1 MSKFTVLTG
10 ELAHET
16 NTFQSAFSNLTNFTD
31 CTYVLDQININQR
44 YEGTTSGLGG
54 TILKSKEYSWDLKHN
69 LSAVANPSGIIDNN
83 TFEVLIQQLFQ
94 PIINGLQI
102 DGIILHLH
110 GAMVTELYEDA
121 EGELLFRLNQILE
134 ANKQFE
140 VPIIVTL
147 DLHGNITEKMTK
159 YCSCL
164 IGMCFI

>member
-1 MSKFTVLTG
+1 MSKSFTVLTG

-16 NTFQSAFSNLTNFTD
+16 NTFQSALSNLSNFTD
-31 CTYVLDQININQR
+31 CTYVLDQSSINQR
-44 YEGTTSGLGG
+44 YEGTTSSLGG
-54 TILKSKEYSWDLKHN
+54 TILKAKEYSWDLRHN
-69 LSAVANPSGIIDNN
+69 LSAVANPSGIIDNA

-94 PIINGLQI
+94 PLINGLHVY
-102 DGIILHLH
+102 GIILHLH

-121 EGELLFRLNQILE
+121 EGELLFRLNKILE
-134 ANKQFE
+134 TNKQFE

-164 IGMCFI
+164 IGI